1 MVLDTRTL
9 ANRQAVSSDANE
21 SNWIANTPPTGTVTI
36 DGTATVGQI
45 LMANITAIAD
55 NDGLG
60 EFSYQWL
67 RDGSPI
73 DSSKSPYLSY
83 DLILGDP
90 DVGAAIS
97 VRVSYI
103 DGHGTLESLTSAATT
118 AVAGIK
124 TGVLLFSTAGNDTL
138 MGTLFDN
145 DTVSYTN
152 ATAGITVSLATAA
165 QQDTIGA
172 GRDTL
177 TSIENLIGSNYSD
190 NFKGN
195 SKTNILNGGAG
206 NDTLNGG
213 PEADT
218 LRGGTGNDIYFVD
231 NAGDIVTEPADGGAD
246 TVNSSVSYM
255 LSNNV
260 ENLILT
266 GALAIN
272 GTGNNLNNAILGNS
286 AANVL
291 NGGAGNDKLDGGIG
305 TNTLTGGS
313 GRDIFKITTT
323 GHVDTFTDF
332 VVADDTTQLEN
343 SVFTALTTL
352 GTLNVSQFRIG
363 SKALDANDFIIYN
376 SATGK
381 LLYDADG
388 SSGGVAIEIAT
399 VGAGLAMTNTD
410 IVVI

>member
-1 MVLDTRTL
+1 MVIENVNEGVDIVRSGVTYILPANVENLTLIGALAINGTGNDL
-9 ANRQAVSSDANE
+9 ANV
-21 SNWIANTPPTGTVTI
+21 IIGTTG
-36 DGTATVGQI
+36 D
-45 LMANITAIAD
+45 
-55 NDGLG
+55 
-60 EFSYQWL
+60 
-67 RDGSPI
+67 
-73 DSSKSPYLSY
+73 
-83 DLILGDP
+83 
-90 DVGAAIS
+90 
-97 VRVSYI
+97 
-103 DGHGTLESLTSAATT
+103 
-118 AVAGIK
+118 
-124 TGVLLFSTAGNDTL
+124 
-138 MGTLFDN
+138 
-145 DTVSYTN
+145 
-152 ATAGITVSLATAA
+152 
-165 QQDTIGA
+165 
-172 GRDTL
+172 
-177 TSIENLIGSNYSD
+177 
-190 NFKGN
+190 
-195 SKTNILNGGAG
+195 NILNGG
-206 NDTLNGG
+206 LS
-213 PEADT
+213 ADT

-260 ENLILT
+260 ENLTLT

-352 GTLNVSQFRIG
+352 GTLSVSQFRIG

-399 VGAGLAMTNTD
+399 VGAGLAMTNAD